1 LKSKLVLKG
10 GTAINLFLLD
20 IPRLSVDIDLNYIG
34 MIDRNKML
42 EDRTKMDQAFNAV
55 FSREGF
61 VVKRFPEEHAGGK
74 WRLKYQSF
82 TGQNGNIEVDLN
94 YMFRLPLWEVQ
105 KRDSHLL
112 GQYQAKNIPL
122 LDIHELTA
130 GKLAAL
136 LARHQV
142 RDLFDCS
149 QIMKEH
155 FIDREKL
162 RLAFVVY
169 GGMNRI
175 DWRTVGWEHLTF
187 DESEFR
193 EQLFPI
199 IRNTAM
205 NPIHLGNQLINQCRQ
220 ILASLFPL
228 TKQEREFLDR
238 LLDKGEI
245 VAELLTDDAEL
256 QARIRDQPM
265 LQWKAFHVRQRNTS

>member
-1 LKSKLVLKG
+1 MKSKLVLKG